1 LTAAAV
7 ADLAQLRKRAA
18 AAVGERWPGAR
29 LSELEPLPGGISSL
43 TFAAWLTGAR
53 GAADVKDPDR
63 WGRRVVVKVAP
74 PGLAPVRNRDV
85 LRQARLLR
93 ALADVPGVRVP
104 EVLGEQDGSP
114 PLFVMEFVAGE
125 TYEPKWDA
133 AAAPPEPEVVWRRA
147 SGAATMLAHLHAPV
161 PASVG
166 LGVEPELSVSQELER
181 WGRLFETVSDDL
193 RGDER
198 RLLQA
203 LEAKLP
209 AAVAPRITHGDYR
222 LGNLLFAGDQ
232 LRAVIDWELWSVG
245 DPRTDLAWLVVFCDP
260 VLERATGRDAA
271 NQAAA
276 IAMPPGDALVA
287 AYEAVRPNSSSELN
301 WFVASGYYKL
311 ASTLSA
317 LAKRNRRSSQPDPT
331 LERAAQ
337 TLAPTIERGLQVLG
351 VG

>member
-1 LTAAAV
+1 MTGVEIDSAELLARAGAAV
-7 ADLAQLRKRAA
+7 NHRY
-18 AAVGERWPGAR
+18 PTAR

-43 TFAAWLTGAR
+43 TFAARLDG
-53 GAADVKDPDR
+53 G
-63 WGRRVVVKVAP
+63 GGGEGHRVVVKVAP

-104 EVLGEQDGSP
+104 KVLGEQDGSP

-125 TYEPKWDA
+125 SYEPKWDA
-133 AAAPPEPEVVWRRA
+133 TAAPPGPETVRRRA
-147 SGAATMLAHLHAPV
+147 VAAATMLAHLHAPL
-161 PASVG
+161 PASAG
-166 LGVEPELSVSQELER
+166 LGGEPELSAGQELER
-181 WGRLFETVSDDL
+181 WGRLFETVGDDL

-203 LEAKLP
+203 LEARLP
-209 AAVAPRITHGDYR
+209 AAVEPRITHGDYR
-222 LGNLLFAGDQ
+222 LGNLQFAADQ
-232 LRAVIDWELWSVG
+232 LRAIIDWELWAVG
-245 DPRTDLAWLVVFCDP
+245 DPRTDLGWLVVFADP

-276 IAMPPGDALVA
+276 SAMPAGDVLVA
-287 AYEAVRPNSSSELN
+287 AYEAVRPSSSSELN
-301 WFVASGYYKL
+301 WFVAAGYYKL

-317 LAKRNRRSSQPDPT
+317 LAKRNRRSPPPDPT

-351 VG
+351 VR